1 MRWVELNWFED
12 AGLLGHIGRSALLG
26 TAAGCFSLPTN
37 LNAGQRVS
45 PVFLPACFIQG
56 GAGETHC
63 PT

>member
-12 AGLLGHIGRSALLG
+12 AGLLGRIGRSELLG
-26 TAAGCFSLPTN
+26 TAAGRFSLPTN
-37 LNAGQRVS
+37 LNVGQRVS
-45 PVFLPACFIQG
+45 PVSFPACFTQG